1 MEKSFWVIFRSFWG
15 YFRSFWAISGNFRSI
30 LTQKRHSNPF
40 SRLFQK
46 TTCYAAS
53 SKSLVDRT
61 LATALA
67 MHGAPK
73 TAEFKSFKNKV
84 DLAKSLVKS
93 SDMYDWSRFENDA
106 GVNAVAL
113 AVDTIVAVARL
124 TQEKLQELLKKMVKS
139 ENFVKNLVFDPENVN
154 NSAFRHNHVKK
165 SVFRPINVKIACFR

>member
-1 MEKSFWVIFRSFWG
+1 
-15 YFRSFWAISGNFRSI
+15 
-30 LTQKRHSNPF
+30 
-40 SRLFQK
+40 
-46 TTCYAAS
+46 
-53 SKSLVDRT
+53 
-61 LATALA
+61 

-124 TQEKLQELLKKMVKS
+124 TQEKLQELLKK
-139 ENFVKNLVFDPENVN
+139 NG
-154 NSAFRHNHVKK
+154 KK
-165 SVFRPINVKIACFR
+165 